1 MSLIRLGS
9 LAGYSFEGPY
19 TLGGWKAP
27 SKPGVYA
34 IMYKA
39 DPEGKPN
46 AFSVIYVGYAMDLS
60 KAGLPKGHPQAS
72 CWAERSGGPWK
83 LYIATYPV
91 PKSQSIEGT
100 MYQISLELI
109 AKYQP
114 RCNEEKYDRAWDNR
128 WVGDYTSSLTA
139 PLRPRGPH
147 EDPI

>member
-1 MSLIRLGS
+1 
-9 LAGYSFEGPY
+9 
-19 TLGGWKAP
+19 
-27 SKPGVYA
+27 
-34 IMYKA
+34 
-39 DPEGKPN
+39 
-46 AFSVIYVGYAMDLS
+46 
-60 KAGLPKGHPQAS
+60 
-72 CWAERSGGPWK
+72 
-83 LYIATYPV
+83 
-91 PKSQSIEGT
+91 